1 MGISKQ
7 VRATGF
13 ITPCHGLALTQTLPT
28 PLPANPYPPTYP
40 LSTFAAPLSTKV
52 AKGGGVDVG
61 GRSGVDRSVG
71 RSGGKGNNLKIKKK
85 SIL

>member
-52 AKGGGVDVG
+52 AKGGGG
-61 GRSGVDRSVG
+61 AGGVDG
-71 RSGGKGNNLKIKKK
+71 QGKGQGKWVKRVEFIY
-85 SIL
+85 